1 MKVIEKVKETGKK
14 VLYNAT
20 AVAAPVVCAASMA
33 LTASAEEAASGAAS
47 GSVDYSAATQALS
60 SGFSDVASQIVTV
73 AGVSI
78 AAGIGI
84 FGLKKLVTAA
94 MGFFSKIVGR

>member
-20 AVAAPVVCAASMA
+20 SVAVPVVCAASMA
-33 LTASAEEAASGAAS
+33 LTASAEEAAS

>member
-1 MKVIEKVKETGKK
+1 MKIIETGKK

-33 LTASAEEAASGAAS
+33 LTAAAEEASA

-60 SGFSDVASQIVTV
+60 SGFSDVAAQIVTV

>member
-1 MKVIEKVKETGKK
+1 MKVIEKVKETGKHIA
-14 VLYNAT
+14 YNAC

-33 LTASAEEAASGAAS
+33 LTASAET
-47 GSVDYSAATQALS
+47 DYTAATEALS
-60 SGFSDVASQIVTV
+60 TGFSEVATQIVTV

-78 AAGIGI
+78 AGGIGI
-84 FGLKKLVTAA
+84 FGLKKLVSAA